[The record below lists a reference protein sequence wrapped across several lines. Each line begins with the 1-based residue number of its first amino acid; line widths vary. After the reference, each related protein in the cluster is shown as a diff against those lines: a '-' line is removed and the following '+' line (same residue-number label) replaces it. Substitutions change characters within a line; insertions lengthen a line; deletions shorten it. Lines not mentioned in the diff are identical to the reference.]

1 MYLFDTHA
9 HPHLCTDT
17 PLNALVDRAKAA
29 GLVGMMSVA
38 IDLDSARDA
47 IQQSE
52 DYPGFIWPTAGIHP
66 TSVADD
72 DQITELEAIIQAHD
86 VYAIGECGLD
96 FYRDTNPSAGLQ
108 TDYFRAQL
116 DIAKRYD
123 LPVIIHARHADAE
136 LVPILLDYPD
146 IPKVIHC
153 FSSPWS
159 VVEALLDTATW
170 FSFTGIVTY
179 THYDP
184 EVVERLPLHR
194 MMIETDCPYLT
205 PLSHRG
211 TANEPAFVSAI
222 CAQIAAIKSLT
233 PETVAAAT
241 TQTAIDFFKLPTAV
255 PAT

>member
-1 MYLFDTHA
+1 MHLFDTHA

-17 PLNALVDRAKAA
+17 DLDTLVDRAKTA
-29 GLVGMMSVA
+29 GLMGMMSVA
-38 IDLDSARDA
+38 IDLASARDA
-47 IQQSE
+47 LAQSE
-52 DYPGFIWPTAGIHP
+52 RHPGFIWPTAGIHP

-72 DQITELEAIIQAHD
+72 EQLSELEAILQTQA

-116 DIAKRYD
+116 DLAKRYD
-123 LPVIIHARHADAE
+123 LPVIIHARNADAE

-146 IPKVIHC
+146 VPKVIHC
-153 FSSPWS
+153 FSASWS
-159 VVEALLDTATW
+159 VVEALWDTATW

-179 THYDP
+179 PQYDP
-184 EVVERLPLHR
+184 TVIQQLPLHR

-205 PLSHRG
+205 PLKHRG
-211 TANEPAFVSAI
+211 ALNEPAFVAAI
-222 CAQIAAIKSLT
+222 CDQIAATKALSS
-233 PETVAAAT
+233 ETVAAAT